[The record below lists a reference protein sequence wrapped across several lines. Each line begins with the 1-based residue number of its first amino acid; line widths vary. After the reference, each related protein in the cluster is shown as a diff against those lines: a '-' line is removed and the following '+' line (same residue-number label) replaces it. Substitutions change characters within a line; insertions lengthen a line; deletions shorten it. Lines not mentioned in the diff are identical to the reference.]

1 MFYQRVPIASVT
13 RLDGEYYDPIAISV
27 DSQVRG
33 GPYRNFGDL
42 VQTGYRVVYHGIDD
56 APVDDCLRFLAP
68 TDINA
73 EGDFA
78 ASEIAVRVPKNYA
91 VRYPKGISRPG
102 ELLIEVKGK
111 TEKLAV
117 VPSDGAE
124 AEPSVM
130 VSGSLYKAT
139 LHSDVDTYFVLA
151 YLKSAPG
158 NILKRRVVSNINIS
172 YIGKGDLYNIPIPC
186 PAANAQAYI
195 GNKLRQAA
203 AMRARAR
210 RLIQRV
216 DAHHSG
222 LIPQP
227 SIPRKKLWT
236 RVNLARLAE
245 RLDAEHYPGVV
256 SDYFSALSCPVQAL
270 EKVTERV
277 FSGTSLPKSDTADG
291 FQATVANLSTHFLEP
306 QLRRVQLKN
315 SIGKRTRNHD
325 LLICAAAHTASYIGK
340 DITYGTSGEAP
351 IIPSTEVLLVRPDRS
366 IVPSSYVRAF
376 FQSPIGYR
384 QIQACV
390 RGITAHLYSAD
401 LEGVRLPIPDVRGVE
416 RDSWFE
422 CDEKLLAAD
431 EMTTLGRQLVASAR
445 LLIEALIEHNVTET
459 ELVAAHK
466 DPEADRAL
474 MARLSA
480 SGLDATDA
488 APLFPDFDRLEE
500 LLKEAQQGNDE

>member
-1 MFYQRVPIASVT
+1 MFYRRVPIASVT

-195 GNKLRQAA
+195 GNKLRQAELLRT
-203 AMRARAR
+203 RARKIEEVFRKAVGVPVVCPTNPVRFSRLPAVDIGAELNPGRYDHDRLEVRRTLLAHGAVELASFSRVVTPTAEPTAPSESYLGLDGIHSDSVDLTLDTVAAARVTGVCR
-210 RLIQRV
+210 RLRQGAAISKLRPYLNKVAYISADIVGALGSTELLCVDSDGIHPAFVYGVLKLDTTTRQLNPVATGATHPRV
-216 DAHHSG
+216 SSSDVLE
-222 LIPQP
+222 LIVPMHDDH
-227 SIPRKKLWT
+227 
-236 RVNLARLAE
+236 E
-245 RLDAEHYPGVV
+245 RLGR
-256 SDYFSALSCPVQAL
+256 SL
-270 EKVTERV
+270 EM
-277 FSGTSLPKSDTADG
+277 A
-291 FQATVANLSTHFLEP
+291 Q
-306 QLRRVQLKN
+306 QQY
-315 SIGKRTRNHD
+315 
-325 LLICAAAHTASYIGK
+325 AA
-340 DITYGTSGEAP
+340 
-351 IIPSTEVLLVRPDRS
+351 
-366 IVPSSYVRAF
+366 
-376 FQSPIGYR
+376 
-384 QIQACV
+384 
-390 RGITAHLYSAD
+390 
-401 LEGVRLPIPDVRGVE
+401 
-416 RDSWFE
+416 
-422 CDEKLLAAD
+422 
-431 EMTTLGRQLVASAR
+431 AR
-445 LLIEALIEHNVTET
+445 LLTATAGLLVEAMIERKITED
-459 ELVAAHK
+459 ELVAAQENP
-466 DPEADRAL
+466 DADRAL
-474 MARLSA
+474 LGRLSTN
-480 SGLDATDA
+480 GLDVTDA
-488 APLFPDFDRLEE
+488 DELFPDLERLEK
-500 LLKEAQQGNDE
+500 LLREAQQGDDE